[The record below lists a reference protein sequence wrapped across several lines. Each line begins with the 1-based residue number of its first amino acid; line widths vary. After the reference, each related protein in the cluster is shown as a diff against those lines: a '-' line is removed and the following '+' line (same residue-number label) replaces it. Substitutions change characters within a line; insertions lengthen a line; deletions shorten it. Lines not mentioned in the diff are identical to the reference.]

1 MSVIDK
7 LKLGFK
13 DVDSIYES
21 TSHKWDDKKKV
32 DTLLEIGAI
41 IEANLGIDSTIGE
54 RNEAKKQQR
63 YIYRTIKKI
72 DPSLGDLLMRL
83 FWEEMK

>member
-32 DTLLEIGAI
+32 ETLLEIGAI

-83 FWEEMK
+83 F

>member
-1 MSVIDK
+1 MSVIEK

-41 IEANLGIDSTIGE
+41 IEANLGIDSTMVRGMKPRSNRDIFTE
-54 RNEAKKQQR
+54 R
-63 YIYRTIKKI
+63 
-72 DPSLGDLLMRL
+72 
-83 FWEEMK
+83 

>member
-41 IEANLGIDSTIGE
+41 IEANLGIDSTIGD

-83 FWEEMK
+83 F

>member
-1 MSVIDK
+1 MSVIEK

-83 FWEEMK
+83 F

>member
-83 FWEEMK
+83 F

>member
-1 MSVIDK
+1 MSVIEK

-21 TSHKWDDKKKV
+21 TSHKWGDKKKV

-83 FWEEMK
+83 F

>member
-1 MSVIDK
+1 MSLVDE
-7 LKLGFK
+7 LSLGFK

-32 DTLLEIGAI
+32 DTLLEIGAV

-72 DPSLGDLLMRL
+72 EPSLGDLLMRL
-83 FWEEMK
+83 F

>member
-1 MSVIDK
+1 MSVIEK

-41 IEANLGIDSTIGE
+41 IESNLGIDSTIGE
-54 RNEAKKQQR
+54 RNEAKKHQR

-83 FWEEMK
+83 F

>member
-1 MSVIDK
+1 MSLVDE
-7 LKLGFK
+7 LSLGFK

-83 FWEEMK
+83 F

>member
-1 MSVIDK
+1 MNIVNE
-7 LKLGFK
+7 LELGFK
-13 DVDSIYES
+13 NVDSIYES
-21 TSHKWDDKKKV
+21 TSHKWDDKSKV
-32 DTLLEIGAI
+32 DVLLEIGAM
-41 IEANLGIDSTIGE
+41 IEANLGIDSTATE

-83 FWEEMK
+83 F

>member
-1 MSVIDK
+1 MSLVDE
-7 LKLGFK
+7 LSLGFK

-32 DTLLEIGAI
+32 DTLLEIGAV
-41 IEANLGIDSTIGE
+41 IEANLGIDSNIGE
-54 RNEAKKQQR
+54 RNESKKQQR

-83 FWEEMK
+83 F

>member
-54 RNEAKKQQR
+54 RNEGKKQQR

-83 FWEEMK
+83 F

>member
-1 MSVIDK
+1 MSLVDE
-7 LKLGFK
+7 LNLGFK

-32 DTLLEIGAI
+32 DTLLEIGAV

-54 RNEAKKQQR
+54 SNEAKKQQR

-72 DPSLGDLLMRL
+72 EPSLGDLLMRL
-83 FWEEMK
+83 F